1 MVALALGGGRDAPFD
16 ARAFYELAVST
27 LPSYAAPVFV
37 RLQSES
43 DVTGTFKLRKV
54 SLRDEGFDPGA
65 TDDPIYVRDDAAR
78 TYVRLHDTA
87 DAEVR

>member
-1 MVALALGGGRDAPFD
+1 M
-16 ARAFYELAVST
+16 
-27 LPSYAAPVFV
+27 

-65 TDDPIYVRDDAAR
+65 TDDPLYVRDDAAR